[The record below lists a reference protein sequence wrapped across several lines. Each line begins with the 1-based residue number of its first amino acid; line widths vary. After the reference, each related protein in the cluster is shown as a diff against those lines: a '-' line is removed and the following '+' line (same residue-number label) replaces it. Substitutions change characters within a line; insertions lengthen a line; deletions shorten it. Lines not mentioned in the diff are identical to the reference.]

1 MEPVRRPAHDP
12 ASRYDGPVTTPA
24 NEPGDRRPLLDR
36 PPSDRYVA
44 REPVGAA
51 TAGRL
56 DAILVPVAIVIGA
69 SAGFVILGGIL
80 TVTAGLVILAA
91 FVGWLTGHLVSPPG
105 LAAIVALVAVVAGF
119 LAIWLFGRVEGGVLD
134 PIAYLAE
141 VEGPVVVLLSVLF
154 GGGLAAAASR

>member
-1 MEPVRRPAHDP
+1 M
-12 ASRYDGPVTTPA
+12 TTPA

-44 REPVGAA
+44 RAPAAAA

-56 DAILVPVAIVIGA
+56 DALLVPVAIVIGA
-69 SAGFVILGGIL
+69 SAGFAILGGIL

-91 FVGWLTGHLVSPPG
+91 FVGWLTGRLVSPPG
-105 LAAIVALVAVVAGF
+105 LAAIVALVAIAAGF

-141 VEGPVVVLLSVLF
+141 VEGPVVVVLSLLF